1 MKAKPAIDNK
11 CRINNGW
18 LHENWIKEIKLPD
31 KMQYPKESKLHH
43 LFI

>member
-11 CRINNGW
+11 YRINNGW